1 VRMTWTMRRRSLG
14 ALAFLAAAL
23 AAAPALAE
31 YPDRA
36 VHLVVPNP
44 PGGVTDVLARIIAQR
59 LSEAWNQAVVVDNR
73 PGGDETIA
81 ADSVARAAPDGYT
94 LLVSSNAPIIGAP
107 HLHKD
112 VRYDPFRDF
121 TPVMPLAQVTPTVN
135 VPSALPVHTIAE
147 LIALAKAKP
156 GTLNYG
162 SFGNGTYAHLAMED
176 FKQRTGTNL
185 VHIPYKGSSP
195 AITALLRNEISVLI
209 VNESTVDT
217 HVKSGAVRIIASA
230 GAKRPAAFPDIP
242 TVAETVPGFAT
253 GSWWGMFGPA
263 NLPRAVIEKIRGE
276 MTAILRSPEARKLYE
291 TNTLETM
298 DVAPDAFAPF
308 IRREFDHQGA
318 LIKMVGIVP
327 D

>member
-1 VRMTWTMRRRSLG
+1 
-14 ALAFLAAAL
+14 
-23 AAAPALAE
+23 
-31 YPDRA
+31 
-36 VHLVVPNP
+36 
-44 PGGVTDVLARIIAQR
+44 
-59 LSEAWNQAVVVDNR
+59 
-73 PGGDETIA
+73 
-81 ADSVARAAPDGYT
+81 
-94 LLVSSNAPIIGAP
+94 
-107 HLHKD
+107 
-112 VRYDPFRDF
+112 
-121 TPVMPLAQVTPTVN
+121 
-135 VPSALPVHTIAE
+135 
-147 LIALAKAKP
+147 
-156 GTLNYG
+156 
-162 SFGNGTYAHLAMED
+162 

-209 VNESTVDT
+209 VNESTVDA

-242 TVAETVPGFAT
+242 TIAETVPGFAT

-263 NLPRAVIEKIRGE
+263 NLPRAVVDKIRGE

-298 DVAPDAFAPF
+298 DVAPNDFAAF
-308 IRREFDHQGA
+308 IRREFDQQGA